1 MNTITQAP
9 PSPLQGGKQP
19 PQIGLQPQY
28 EITDNDRN
36 RIKKIEAAWKAYEG
50 CLDKPLTPVQG
61 QPDDN
66 VLSNRMMQVVDR
78 GVDFLFGLELE
89 ISIEEGAPAEAQD
102 FLNQTWGRKEKRIP
116 LLQKLA
122 MHGAIAGTAF
132 LRIVPDNQGNFRLV
146 TVDPSTVYVK
156 TAPQDCDTVL
166 LWCIEYS
173 TNEKVNGSPQ
183 KCYYR
188 EEIVRIDPDGNAS
201 KGMPDSDDT
210 WLIQHWT
217 RIGDKGPWIAAGDP
231 IPWLYEFPPIFAC
244 QNLPNPC
251 DFWGY
256 PDITPDLIGL
266 NEALNLIQSCINRA
280 NKLYGHPIIYATGV
294 GESSIDIRPGQIIA
308 LPLSESKISAV
319 PISADIANALQFANN
334 LRSDIDEQTGVPGVA
349 TGRIA
354 DLPRGSLS
362 GILVELLFMPL
373 LKKNDKKRC
382 NYGELILDVS
392 QALLVLNNFTDD
404 IEITLNWQS
413 PLPSDDLQTV
423 QAALLKQQL
432 GISSTE
438 LQREMGYDPEEQFA
452 LNQSEDEK
460 KLTSFMQGKGMPPSG
475 QPANGQPP
483 SAQPQTGQP
492 GQSMEGQ

>member
-1 MNTITQAP
+1 
-9 PSPLQGGKQP
+9 
-19 PQIGLQPQY
+19 
-28 EITDNDRN
+28 
-36 RIKKIEAAWKAYEG
+36 
-50 CLDKPLTPVQG
+50 
-61 QPDDN
+61 
-66 VLSNRMMQVVDR
+66 
-78 GVDFLFGLELE
+78 
-89 ISIEEGAPAEAQD
+89 
-102 FLNQTWGRKEKRIP
+102 
-116 LLQKLA
+116 
-122 MHGAIAGTAF
+122 
-132 LRIVPDNQGNFRLV
+132 
-146 TVDPSTVYVK
+146 
-156 TAPQDCDTVL
+156 
-166 LWCIEYS
+166 
-173 TNEKVNGSPQ
+173 
-183 KCYYR
+183 
-188 EEIVRIDPDGNAS
+188 
-201 KGMPDSDDT
+201 MPDSDDT

-217 RIGDKGPWIAAGDP
+217 RVGDKGPWIAAGEP
-231 IPWLYEFPPIFAC
+231 IPWQYEFPPIFAC
-244 QNLPNPC
+244 QNLPNPS

-392 QALLVLNNFTDD
+392 QALLVLSGFTDD

-460 KLTSFMQGKGMPPSG
+460 KLVGFMQGKGLPPNG
-475 QPANGQPP
+475 QPSNDQPP

-492 GQSMEGQ
+492 GQSIEGLQ